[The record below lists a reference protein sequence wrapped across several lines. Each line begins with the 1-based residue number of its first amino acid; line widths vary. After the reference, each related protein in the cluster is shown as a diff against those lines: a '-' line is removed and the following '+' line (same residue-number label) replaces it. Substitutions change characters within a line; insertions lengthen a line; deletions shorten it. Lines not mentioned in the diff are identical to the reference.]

1 MQTMNAWE
9 NVFASVFR
17 PGRLPSLSRLPQE
30 LGGEERFCG
39 GCGERNVHI
48 VYLLPKK
55 VLFVYVKDHPENVQA
70 TCIECA
76 RSTSLSGAERE
87 RALRTSQEERES
99 RGGRE

>member
-30 LGGEERFCG
+30 LGREERFCE
-39 GCGERNVHI
+39 GCGERTVHI

-70 TCIECA
+70 TCLACA
-76 RSTSLSGAERE
+76 RSTSLTGEERE
-87 RALRTSQEERES
+87 RALRTAGE
-99 RGGRE
+99 GREPGVGRG